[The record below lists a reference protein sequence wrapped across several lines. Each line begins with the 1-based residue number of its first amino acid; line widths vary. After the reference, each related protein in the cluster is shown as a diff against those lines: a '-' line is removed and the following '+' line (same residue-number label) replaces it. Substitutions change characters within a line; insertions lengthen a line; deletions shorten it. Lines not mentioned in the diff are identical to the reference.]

1 MILECEAIPGDF
13 HEIRKF
19 RETRKAESSL
29 NFEVSIRIFR
39 FAALGAKF
47 HFVMAGVKI
56 PDQLETPGAKD
67 SGSACTE

>member
-1 MILECEAIPGDF
+1 MIFEGEAIPGDF
-13 HEIRKF
+13 DEIRKF
-19 RETRKAESSL
+19 REIRKPESSL
-29 NFEVSIRIFR
+29 NFKVSIRIFR

-47 HFVMAGVKI
+47 HFVMAAVKI

>member
-1 MILECEAIPGDF
+1 MIFEGEAIPGDF
-13 HEIRKF
+13 DEIRKF

-47 HFVMAGVKI
+47 NFVMAAVKI
-56 PDQLETPGAKD
+56 HDELETPGAKD
-67 SGSACTE
+67 SGSTCTE